1 MHEYLKNLQYIYH
14 NGKDR
19 GDRTGTGTRSVFGKI
34 NMEFDLHV
42 GAQWLPTI
50 PLLTTKRIHLPSV
63 IHELLWMLS
72 GDTDVRYLKENK
84 VRIWDEWVIPE
95 TAKYRTLM
103 WGERIRLMSKKP
115 EYEDFLHVTDMMRE
129 DGRSQEHIIRV
140 QSDKMDRAGVPD
152 KVLVSGDLGPVYG
165 AQWRKWQDTQIVWT
179 EKYQKEKA
187 SYDTRGYRA
196 LGEVPLDLNL
206 NGTVL
211 YREVD
216 QIARLEERLQNN
228 PECRRLIVSAWN
240 VAKLDEMALPP
251 CHTLAQW
258 YVETNEDGEQLL
270 SCKLYQRSGDFFLG
284 VPFNIAFYSILTHML
299 AAVHGMKA
307 HKFYHTCGDA
317 HIYHNH
323 FDQVAEQLGRLPSNE
338 PAFIDIRT
346 KDEANYPYSSI
357 LDINYQ
363 DIRITGYNPMP
374 GIAAPVA
381 V

>member
-1 MHEYLKNLQYIYH
+1 MHEYLRNLQNIYH

-19 GDRTGTGTRSVFGKI
+19 NDRTGTGTRSIFGSI
-34 NMEFDLHV
+34 NMEFDLHTG
-42 GAQWLPTI
+42 GAPTI

-72 GDTDVRYLKENK
+72 GDTNIRYLKKNK

-95 TAKYRTLM
+95 TAEYRILK
-103 WGERIRLMSKKP
+103 WSERLSLMSKKP
-115 EYEDFLHVTDMMRE
+115 EYDDFLAVTERAKV
-129 DGRSQEHIIRV
+129 DGLSMDYILDI
-140 QSDKMDRAGVPD
+140 QSHRMEKAGVPET
-152 KVLVSGDLGPVYG
+152 VLVAGDLGPVYG
-165 AQWRKWQDTQIVWT
+165 AQWRKWDDTRVIYKPLY
-179 EKYQKEKA
+179 EKDREFYISRGFKMISDA
-187 SYDTRGYRA
+187 GIDYDTPG
-196 LGEVPLDLNL
+196 V
-206 NGTVL
+206 VIH
-211 YREVD
+211 REVD

-284 VPFNIAFYSILTHML
+284 IPFNIAFYSILTHML
-299 AAVHGMKA
+299 AKVHGMTA

-323 FDQVAEQLGRLPSNE
+323 FDQVSEQLGRMPTKE
-338 PAFIDIRT
+338 PAYIKINT
-346 KDEANYPYSSI
+346 GDEANYPYGSI
-357 LDINYQ
+357 LDISYE
-363 DIRITGYNPMP
+363 DIEIEGYDPMDA
-374 GIAAPVA
+374 ISAPVA